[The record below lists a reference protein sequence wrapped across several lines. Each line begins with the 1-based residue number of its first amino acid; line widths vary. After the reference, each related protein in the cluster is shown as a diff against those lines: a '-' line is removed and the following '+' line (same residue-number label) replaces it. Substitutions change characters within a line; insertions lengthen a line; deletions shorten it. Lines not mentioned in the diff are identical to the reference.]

1 MSATLNTQI
10 VGVNEAIRSLNK
22 IEPGLRKQFAAD
34 ITKIAEPAIQETQ
47 RRYSALGL
55 PLSGMARNW
64 QSRGRALFPYN
75 PAKAVRGVK
84 VKLDSDRRR
93 VASILIQQNDA
104 GTAVFESAGRANPNN
119 LGNSLGALPAGRTRI
134 IGPAVYSK
142 AGQIADGI
150 EQATLE
156 VVRRVQRELN

>member
-10 VGVNEAIRSLNK
+10 VGVNDAIRSLNK

-34 ITKIAEPAIQETQ
+34 ITKIAQPAITETQ
-47 RRYSALGL
+47 RRYTQLGV

-64 QSRGRALFPYN
+64 QSRGRQLFPFN

-93 VASILIQQNDA
+93 LASILIQQNDA
-104 GTAVFESAGRANPNN
+104 GTAVFESAGRANPNR
-119 LGNSLGALPAGRTRI
+119 LGDALGRIAPGRTRI
-134 IGPAVYSK
+134 LGPAVYSK
-142 AGQIADGI
+142 RNEISGEI
-150 EQATLE
+150 EQATLQ
-156 VVRRVQRELN
+156 VVRRVDRELK